1 MTLNPQVLGQAE
13 KAHRAL
19 FERIVTG
26 TSITYRRWVALNLV
40 VAADAGGIGRD
51 PFVERLA
58 GALKIDLATAREVVA
73 ELAAAGLVEST
84 SPDGSQLQLTDEG
97 REVYGQIR
105 VRVDE
110 TIGKLYA
117 DIPADDLATAGRVLT
132 LVTARADA
140 VLAAR

>member
-1 MTLNPQVLGQAE
+1 MTLNPQVLGRAE

-19 FERIVTG
+19 LERIVTG

-58 GALKIDLATAREVVA
+58 GASKMDLATAREVVA

-105 VRVDE
+105 ARVDE

-140 VLAAR
+140 ELAAR